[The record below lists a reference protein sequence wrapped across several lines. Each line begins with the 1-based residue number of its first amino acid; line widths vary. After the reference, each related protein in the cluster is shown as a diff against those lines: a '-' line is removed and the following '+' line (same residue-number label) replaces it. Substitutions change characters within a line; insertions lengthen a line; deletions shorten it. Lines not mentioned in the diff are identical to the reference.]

1 MDVSGN
7 YISGMAV
14 VGMQVAKQVQASQA
28 QVVATALE
36 GAKQIASNPPAPP
49 ASPAA
54 PGRVDI
60 TV

>member
-14 VGMQVAKQVQASQA
+14 VGMQVAKQVAASQA
-28 QVVATALE
+28 QVVSTALE
-36 GAKQIASNPPAPP
+36 GAKQIASSPPAPAP
-49 ASPAA
+49 APAA

-60 TV
+60 SV

>member
-1 MDVSGN
+1 MDIKGN
-7 YISGMAV
+7 YVSGMAV
-14 VGMQVAKQVQASQA
+14 IGMQVAQQVAASQA

-36 GAKQIASNPPAPP
+36 GAQKIAANPPA
-49 ASPAA
+49 PAA